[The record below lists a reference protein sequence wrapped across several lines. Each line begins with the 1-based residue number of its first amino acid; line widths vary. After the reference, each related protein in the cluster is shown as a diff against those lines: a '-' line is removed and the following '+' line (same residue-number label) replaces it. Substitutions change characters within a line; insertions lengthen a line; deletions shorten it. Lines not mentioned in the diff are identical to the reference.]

1 MINVSAIKGA
11 GVGGVVVL
19 VGLTAFELGILGM
32 QLLKKDGEMF
42 AGETKK
48 AVKPEECYAKT
59 GLFSKK
65 KPVRQSRIPF
75 DERMVEID
83 HKPSNA
89 GKVIKL
95 NKDMIIKKGVI

>member
-1 MINVSAIKGA
+1 MINLSAIKGA
-11 GVGGVVVL
+11 GAGGVAVL
-19 VGLTAFELGILGM
+19 VGLAAFELGILGM

-65 KPVRQSRIPF
+65 KAVRQSRIPF

-83 HKPSNA
+83 HKPSN
-89 GKVIKL
+89 GKIIKL
-95 NKDMIIKKGVI
+95 KKDMIVKKGVI

>member
-1 MINVSAIKGA
+1 MVNLSAVKGA
-11 GVGGVVVL
+11 GAGGVAIL
-19 VGLTAFELGILGM
+19 VGLVAFELGILGM
-32 QLLKKDGEMF
+32 QLIKNDGEMIV
-42 AGETKK
+42 GETKK

-65 KPVRQSRIPF
+65 KAVRQSRIPF

-83 HKPSNA
+83 HKPSN

-95 NKDMIIKKGVI
+95 KKDMIIKKGVI